1 MKSTESPVKENPAST
16 QPPSIAQ
23 LFIAFLRLGLTAFGG
38 PAMVS
43 VIRKMA
49 VQDRHWLDEDT
60 FLGGVALCQTIPGA
74 TAMQTTAFVG
84 FQLRGVKGAA
94 ASFIGF
100 GLPAFLLMFGL
111 SFLYTR
117 YQSLPAVAA
126 AFGGLRALI
135 VALIAHAS
143 LTFGHSYL
151 RRWRDLIIVVFAAA
165 LFWFG
170 LTPVLVVVPAAIL
183 GIGLSFD
190 KNETPKALRVV
201 HAPFRLVPLIV
212 VLGSAAVGLICLLV
226 FEKDLFQLSLLM
238 MKVDLSAFGGGF
250 ASIPLMLHD
259 VVDVRHW
266 MDQRVFVDGIALG
279 QITPGPVVI
288 TATFVGYIFR
298 GPLGAVIAT
307 LSIFLPSFALVIV
320 TAPFFARLNALPLFR
335 KAVDGILCS
344 FVGLLLVTAVRLGLA
359 VPWTIPYWILAA
371 AALAALLLRVD
382 LIWVVISGAAL
393 SLLLR

>member
-1 MKSTESPVKENPAST
+1 MTCRPPN
-16 QPPSIAQ
+16 PPSLIR
-23 LFIAFLRLGLTAFGG
+23 LFLSFLRLGLTAFGG
-38 PAMVS
+38 PTMIS
-43 VIRKMA
+43 FIRKMA
-49 VQDRHWLDEDT
+49 VQDTRWLDEDT
-60 FLGGVALCQTIPGA
+60 FRGGVALCQTIPGA

-84 FQLRGVKGAA
+84 LQLRGVKGAA
-94 ASFIGF
+94 ASFVGF
-100 GLPAFLLMFGL
+100 GLPAFLLMSGL
-111 SFLYTR
+111 SFLYAR
-117 YQSLPAVAA
+117 YQSLPAMAVAL
-126 AFGGLRALI
+126 GGLRALV

-143 LTFGHSYL
+143 ISCGRLYL
-151 RRWRDLIIVVFAAA
+151 KRWPDLIIVAAAAA

-170 LTPVLVVVPAAIL
+170 LTPILVVAVAAIL
-183 GIGLSFD
+183 GMGLSYRL
-190 KNETPKALRVV
+190 EEAPKSLNDLR
-201 HAPFRLVPLIV
+201 APFRLVPLIV
-212 VLGSAAVGLICLLV
+212 VLGSAAVGLMCLLV
-226 FEKDLFQLSLLM
+226 IEKGLFQLSLLM

-266 MDQRVFVDGIALG
+266 MDQHVFMDGIALG

-359 VPWTIPYWILAA
+359 IPWTIPYGILAA

-382 LIWVVISGAAL
+382 FMWVVISGAAL